1 MPRTKGGVKAR
12 RRHKKVMKAA
22 EGFRGGHRTMHK
34 VASVAIMR
42 AGRYAYVGRKRRKRD
57 MRSLWIMRI
66 NAAARANGLTYSAF
80 ISGLAKSGV
89 ELDRK
94 VLAEMAVADPTG
106 FTALAERVR
115 QAA

>member
-1 MPRTKGGVKAR
+1 MPRTKGGVKTR

-22 EGFRGGHRTMHK
+22 KGFRGGHRTMHK
-34 VASVAIMR
+34 VASVSLMR
-42 AGRYAYVGRKRRKRD
+42 AGRFAYIGRKRRKRD

-66 NAAARANGLTYSAF
+66 NAAARMNGLNYSNF
-80 ISGLAKSGV
+80 IAGLARAGV

-94 VLAEMAVADPTG
+94 VLAEIAVSDPAG
-106 FTALAERVR
+106 FAALAERAK